1 LLRVEG
7 ANAQLRIDN
16 STTDRINLNVA
27 GSSDSMSLSTGGSI
41 ALTIDSSQNVTFADK
56 LNLHKAN
63 GTGLTSY
70 IGIRDSGTSSVR
82 SGLGLGTADS
92 TLVLYVDKNNAIG
105 SGSALVLQTGGTD
118 ALTINGSQNATFAGN
133 VVVNGRIEKTG
144 ELYINPTTNLRLRG
158 NVITFGNAGGTS
170 EFGRFDSSGRLGVGV
185 SPTTI
190 LNIKSAKPILKLEDT
205 TAYNSSPR
213 NRIEFR
219 NIFNADTVQHPAGY
233 IDLFSSNSTAGNYET
248 HMAFTTR
255 TASSGLVEA
264 MRIDSRQNVGIGVF
278 SSLDHKLTIKTSAIG
293 QDWIKGLQSD
303 GGQGFR
309 ISADSGDDAVFEL
322 GSAST
327 SDMVVLRADG
337 NSHFYGGNV
346 GIGTKSPDTLLH
358 LTEAGGATLRITN
371 SSDGASDETHIGTVE
386 FEGHDGSTNR
396 AGVMAKIVARYS
408 DTGSG
413 DAIDGSANEGGS
425 LGFYTSIATTVG
437 GAQTLAEKMR
447 IENNGKVGIGTTSP
461 SELLTISNSSDTNKT
476 KLAIVGGTKGFT
488 IGKTF
493 QSQSYGHIRP
503 ISSGQVMALRLMPN
517 TTDQDTYLELFGHD
531 YETETTNFAR
541 GMLVLKQSDGNA
553 FQIISD
559 ANGSEML

>member
-1 LLRVEG
+1 MR
-7 ANAQLRIDN
+7 
-16 STTDRINLNVA
+16 
-27 GSSDSMSLSTGGSI
+27 
-41 ALTIDSSQNVTFADK
+41 IDSS
-56 LNLHKAN
+56 
-63 GTGLTSY
+63 
-70 IGIRDSGTSSVR
+70 
-82 SGLGLGTADS
+82 
-92 TLVLYVDKNNAIG
+92 
-105 SGSALVLQTGGTD
+105 
-118 ALTINGSQNATFAGN
+118 GN
-133 VVVNGRIEKTG
+133 VGI
-144 ELYINPTTNLRLRG
+144 
-158 NVITFGNAGGTS
+158 
-170 EFGRFDSSGRLGVGV
+170 GV
-185 SPTTI
+185 SPSTI
-190 LNIKSAKPILKLEDT
+190 LNIKSAQPILKLEDT

-233 IDLFSSNSTAGNYET
+233 IDMFSSNSTAGNYET

-517 TTDQDTYLELFGHD
+517 TADQDTFLEIFGHD

-559 ANGSEML
+559 ANGSESVGPIEFIIENGSEPAVVIDASGRMGIGTSSPSYPGLHISNSTPYLALEDSDGTNQKIDILHSGGGTFFTGRNGNAYGSFTFRAYNGTTFASALTIDSSQDSVFGGNVASDGFQIDSFRIIQKDFGSLSSGSPHLIGTANSNFQILLVQLKCGQITTVEVDM